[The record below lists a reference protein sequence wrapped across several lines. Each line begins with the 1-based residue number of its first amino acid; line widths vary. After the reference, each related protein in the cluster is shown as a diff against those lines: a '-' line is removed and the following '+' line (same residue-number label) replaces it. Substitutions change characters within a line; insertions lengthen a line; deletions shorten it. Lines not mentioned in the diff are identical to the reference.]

1 MHAHT
6 KEKFHRC
13 TTCKILRKHES
24 YITKYN
30 GTLIFKT
37 DMEEISLSITN
48 SVLTKFLKTEA
59 DLTCRD
65 AQDIEEFLLTSGP
78 VTVTYTDDNPVPQI
92 TKLTPIE
99 TQESDGELCTITEAV
114 SLNNTEQKIPGEKRP
129 ASPAEEPK
137 QTQPNTNSE

>member
-1 MHAHT
+1 
-6 KEKFHRC
+6 
-13 TTCKILRKHES
+13 
-24 YITKYN
+24 
-30 GTLIFKT
+30 
-37 DMEEISLSITN
+37 MEEISLSITN

-99 TQESDGELCTITEAV
+99 TQECDGELCTITKSGV
-114 SLNNTEQKIPGEKRP
+114 IEQHRTKNPW
-129 ASPAEEPK
+129 
-137 QTQPNTNSE
+137 